1 MKAKRRTVLKSALL
15 AGAAILSALLIDVA
29 SLGGLKDISKPYLGT
44 YECEEIFL
52 GGEDR
57 SGDFEYLRI
66 ELSDGGKMM
75 LYYREKDGK
84 KGEAEGKYTYDREAK
99 TITLYADFMGR
110 ELKRS
115 FPLEGGEIDISARYG
130 GKTLVMKFV
139 RK

>member
-1 MKAKRRTVLKSALL
+1 M
-15 AGAAILSALLIDVA
+15 SALLIDVA

-75 LYYREKDGK
+75 LYYREKSGK

-99 TITLYADFMGR
+99 TITLYTDFMGR